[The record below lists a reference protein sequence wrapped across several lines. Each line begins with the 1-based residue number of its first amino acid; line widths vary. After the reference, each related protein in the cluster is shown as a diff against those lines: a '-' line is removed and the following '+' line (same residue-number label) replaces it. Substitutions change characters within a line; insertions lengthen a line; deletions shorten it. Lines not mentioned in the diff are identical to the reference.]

1 MDPKIYLAIDNCF
14 ASKRWTQPREWMR
27 VIRELGL
34 TGVEASADTECDPLY
49 MGAEFTRDWIEDV
62 KRQCAQTGCVVRNV
76 YSGHGTYA
84 TSGLSHYDRRVTERF
99 RDAWMKAQMDTG
111 DRLNPSCQRAT
122 AGRCGASPGGR
133 WSSPPHTPIPD
144 RTGRSAA
151 VCRPYRPR

>member
-14 ASKRWTQPREWMR
+14 ASKRWTQPQEWMR

-49 MGAEFTRDWIEDV
+49 IGAEFTRDWIEDV
-62 KRQCAQTGCVVRNV
+62 RRQCAQTGCVVRNV

-122 AGRCGASPGGR
+122 AGRCGA
-133 WSSPPHTPIPD
+133 
-144 RTGRSAA
+144 
-151 VCRPYRPR
+151 